1 MTEEALPSASMGLTR
16 RVRLGR
22 TVRRG
27 RKGRLGL
34 KTRRGRKG
42 RCGRRCRAWRAASC
56 GTSGAARRNRALLN
70 VVLHRWLRPVHVE
83 VRKLYAERLADLL
96 SIDRPLSHFLIL
108 SSSTYLDRISP
119 LQIKELGFC
128 SFAVQLAPCTQG
140 TTPRRGSGGH
150 RSAGTLKR
158 NRVRMY
164 RAVPLDTAS
173 PHSLSR
179 NLSVANHHSPPAQ
192 WHQNA
197 SCRMQMQFR
206 TSGCLYHLPTCAHCV
221 LLLESRCTMSRVVDY
236 SDHATDRSIPISQPL
251 HCTDQNH
258 TRSRQLHAHTHK

>member
-16 RVRLGR
+16 RVRLAR
-22 TVRRG
+22 TMRRG

-119 LQIKELGFC
+119 LLLVAAARLGP
-128 SFAVQLAPCTQG
+128 Q
-140 TTPRRGSGGH
+140 
-150 RSAGTLKR
+150 
-158 NRVRMY
+158 
-164 RAVPLDTAS
+164 RAKP
-173 PHSLSR
+173 
-179 NLSVANHHSPPAQ
+179 
-192 WHQNA
+192 
-197 SCRMQMQFR
+197 
-206 TSGCLYHLPTCAHCV
+206 
-221 LLLESRCTMSRVVDY
+221 
-236 SDHATDRSIPISQPL
+236 
-251 HCTDQNH
+251 
-258 TRSRQLHAHTHK
+258 SRQLTLRLDDVRRSRLILLLPTETEVEKTDEEAALSDDSDNSDDSYGSIESWPGMRERRWRRVRWDL